1 MKTITIIFW
10 IAIILA
16 SIPLASA
23 DSTATIHG
31 VVYEWDTF
39 EPTDN
44 AYIEINTTPIQSIVP
59 QYGIYSL
66 ELPPGNYLITA
77 TSYKEN
83 SLEYFTEVPLTI
95 TDNGTYVIDLLLMP
109 VYSDIVASEQNEKQP
124 ATQASTTSIVFYLLL
139 AIVLMVAIERT
150 TSKNKNDHKRH
161 HIEPEIE
168 IPEYS
173 APEYIEEVPPEDE
186 KLTYPE
192 EMDDLPSDLQE
203 IVKILLSND
212 GRMTQKDIRS
222 KIDYSEGKV
231 SMMLNDLEK
240 KGWVEKMKQGRG
252 NIIFLKE
259 KYKQEY

>member
-1 MKTITIIFW
+1 MKPITIIFW

-16 SIPLASA
+16 SMPLAGA

-44 AYIEINTTPIQSIVP
+44 AYIEINTTPTQSIVP

-66 ELPPGNYLITA
+66 ELPPGNYQITA

-83 SLEYFTEVPLTI
+83 KLEYSTEVPLTI

-109 VYSDIVASEQNEKQP
+109 VYSDIVESDENEKHP
-124 ATQASTTSIVFYLLL
+124 TTQAGTISIVFYLLL
-139 AIVLMVAIERT
+139 AIILMVAIEKI
-150 TSKNKNDHKRH
+150 TSNTKKDKKRH
-161 HIEPEIE
+161 YIEPEIE
-168 IPEYS
+168 ITEYS
-173 APEYIEEVPPEDE
+173 APEHVEEVPPEDE
-186 KLTYPE
+186 NMTYPE
-192 EMDDLPSDLQE
+192 DMKDLPSDLQK
-203 IVKILLSND
+203 IVKMLQSND
-212 GRMTQKDIRS
+212 DRMTQKDLRS

-240 KGWVEKMKQGRG
+240 KGWVDKRKEGRG
-252 NIIFLKE
+252 NIIFLKD
-259 KYKQEY
+259 KHKRK

>member
-1 MKTITIIFW
+1 MKPITIIFW

-16 SIPLASA
+16 SMPLASA

-83 SLEYFTEVPLTI
+83 KLEYSTEVPLTI

-109 VYSDIVASEQNEKQP
+109 VYSDIVESEENENQP
-124 ATQASTTSIVFYLLL
+124 TTQAGTISIVFYLLL
-139 AIVLMVAIERT
+139 AIILMVTIERT
-150 TSKNKNDHKRH
+150 TSKTKKDKKRH
-161 HIEPEIE
+161 HFEPEIE
-168 IPEYS
+168 ITEYS
-173 APEYIEEVPPEDE
+173 APEYAEEVLSEDE
-186 KLTYPE
+186 NMTYPE
-192 EMDDLPSDLQE
+192 YMKDLPSDLQE

-240 KGWVEKMKQGRG
+240 KDWVEKMKEGRG
-252 NIIFLKE
+252 NVIFLKDE
-259 KYKQEY
+259 HKRK

>member
-1 MKTITIIFW
+1 MKPITLVFW
-10 IAIILA
+10 IAIILV
-16 SIPLASA
+16 SMPLAGA

-83 SLEYFTEVPLTI
+83 NLEYSTEVPLTI

-109 VYSDIVASEQNEKQP
+109 VYSDIVESDENEKQQT
-124 ATQASTTSIVFYLLL
+124 AQAGTISIVFYLLL

-150 TSKNKNDHKRH
+150 TSKTKKDKKRH
-161 HIEPEIE
+161 YIEPEIE
-168 IPEYS
+168 ITEYP
-173 APEYIEEVPPEDE
+173 APGHAEEVLSEDE
-186 KLTYPE
+186 DLTYPE
-192 EMDDLPSDLQE
+192 DMKDLPSDLQE

-212 GRMTQKDIRS
+212 GRMTQKDLRS

-240 KGWVEKMKQGRG
+240 NGWVEKRKEGRG
-252 NIIFLKE
+252 NIIFLKDE
-259 KYKQEY
+259 HKSE

>member
-1 MKTITIIFW
+1 MKPITLIFW

-16 SIPLASA
+16 SMPLAGA

-44 AYIEINTTPIQSIVP
+44 AYIEINTTPVQSIVP

-77 TSYKEN
+77 TSYKN
-83 SLEYFTEVPLTI
+83 TLKYSTEVPLTI

-109 VYSDIVASEQNEKQP
+109 VYSDIVESEENEKTP
-124 ATQASTTSIVFYLLL
+124 AAQANTISIVIYLLL
-139 AIVLMVAIERT
+139 AIILMVAIERT
-150 TSKNKNDHKRH
+150 TSKTKKDQKRH
-161 HIEPEIE
+161 YIEPEME
-168 IPEYS
+168 ITEYSGPEY
-173 APEYIEEVPPEDE
+173 AEEVLLEDE
-186 KLTYPE
+186 NLTYPE
-192 EMDDLPSDLQE
+192 DMKDLPSYLQE

-212 GRMTQKDIRS
+212 GRMTQKDLRS
-222 KIDYSEGKV
+222 KINYSEGKV

-240 KGWVEKMKQGRG
+240 KGWVEKMKKGRG
-252 NIIFLKE
+252 NIIFLKDE
-259 KYKQEY
+259 HERE

>member
-1 MKTITIIFW
+1 MKPITIIFW

-83 SLEYFTEVPLTI
+83 KLEYSTEVPLTI

-109 VYSDIVASEQNEKQP
+109 VYSDIVESEQNEKQP
-124 ATQASTTSIVFYLLL
+124 ATQTSSISIVSY
-139 AIVLMVAIERT
+139 
-150 TSKNKNDHKRH
+150 KRH
-161 HIEPEIE
+161 HVEPEIE
-168 IPEYS
+168 ITEYS
-173 APEYIEEVPPEDE
+173 APDHAEEVLSEDE
-186 KLTYPE
+186 NMTYPE
-192 EMDDLPSDLQE
+192 DMKDLPSDLQE
-203 IVKILLSND
+203 IMKILLSND
-212 GRMTQKDIRS
+212 GSITQKELRS

-240 KGWVEKMKQGRG
+240 KGWVEKIKHGRG
-252 NIIFLKE
+252 NIIFLKDE
-259 KYKQEY
+259 HKSE

>member
-1 MKTITIIFW
+1 MKPITIIFW

-16 SIPLASA
+16 AMPLAGA

-44 AYIEINTTPIQSIVP
+44 AYIEINTTPTQSIVP

-83 SLEYFTEVPLTI
+83 TLEYSTEVPLTI

-109 VYSDIVASEQNEKQP
+109 VYSDIVESEENEKQP
-124 ATQASTTSIVFYLLL
+124 ATQASSISIVFYLLL

-150 TSKNKNDHKRH
+150 TSKNKKDQKRH
-161 HIEPEIE
+161 YIEPEIE
-168 IPEYS
+168 ITEYS
-173 APEYIEEVPPEDE
+173 APEHVEEVLSEDE

-192 EMDDLPSDLQE
+192 DMEDLPSDLQE